1 MLPWPKFATF
11 ASAVAS
17 RAHGAGPG
25 RSTQA
30 RRTGSRAGTRG
41 HGRAHPNWL
50 PGARRRARQRARCG
64 RVQGAVA
71 RVRSRVRRLRRVC
84 GQELRLVQ
92 LCSSHERSGQK
103 LLAVQLPRGC
113 LRFCMAVAP
122 TARCRVM
129 LNSLSSRS
137 TPEPRVGAACAG
149 FPGPCHQGHPC
160 SWPAGEHQVWRSAS
174 SGHASRRPQNGESSD
189 LVSSGRGRAASRPA
203 AAWNTVGKTWP

>member
-1 MLPWPKFATF
+1 M
-11 ASAVAS
+11 
-17 RAHGAGPG
+17 
-25 RSTQA
+25 
-30 RRTGSRAGTRG
+30 
-41 HGRAHPNWL
+41 
-50 PGARRRARQRARCG
+50 
-64 RVQGAVA
+64 
-71 RVRSRVRRLRRVC
+71 
-84 GQELRLVQ
+84 VQ

-137 TPEPRVGAACAG
+137 TPETRVGAACAG

-160 SWPAGEHQVWRSAS
+160 SWPAGEHQVCRSAS

-189 LVSSGRGRAASRPA
+189 LVSSGRGRAAPRPA
-203 AAWNTVGKTWP
+203 AAWITAGRTWPCIQLRPRRLPAPTAPCIPHAPKTLTNRASLICDEVRVARNTRLGSYRNVL